1 MRDASII
8 AAFLALAIWVYLL
21 VFRDGFWRAD
31 QFLRGATDASG
42 RRVVAI
48 VPARNEADVVGRAI
62 DSLLRQDYAPPLSV
76 VLVDDE
82 SDDGTATT
90 AREAAQRCGAED
102 RLVIVRGASRP
113 SGWTGKMWAVAQ
125 GVDAASARK
134 PDYLLLTDADIAHDR
149 DNLRALVAQAERGR
163 YDLVSLMVRL
173 HCRSFVERLLIPAFV
188 FFFQKLY
195 PFGAVNDSRKPTA
208 AAAGGCILLRA
219 NALARAG
226 GIASIRDALIDDC
239 ALARRV
245 KMGGPV
251 WLGLTR
257 TTVSLRAYAEIGPI
271 WRMVARSA
279 YNQLGYSPLA
289 LIVTIVGLGITY
301 LAAPIAVTVGIVTGG
316 WILVALGALVWGL
329 MTIAYRPTLRLY
341 ESSLFWAATLPLAA
355 FLYMLMTL
363 DSAWRHSR
371 GRGGAWKG
379 RLDGGLARA
388 GQPHF
393 RKQA

>member
-1 MRDASII
+1 MSDASII

-21 VFRDGFWRAD
+21 AFRDGFWRAD
-31 QFLRGATDASG
+31 QFLRGREDASG

-48 VPARNEADVVGRAI
+48 VPARNEADVVGRAV
-62 DSLLRQDYAPPLSV
+62 DSLLRQDYVPHLSV

-82 SDDGTATT
+82 SDDGTAAR

-102 RLVIVRGASRP
+102 RLVVVRGASRP

-125 GVDAASARK
+125 GVDAASTRK

-173 HCRSFVERLLIPAFV
+173 HCRSVVERLLIPAFV

-226 GIASIRDALIDDC
+226 GIASIRDVLIDDC

-257 TTVSLRAYAEIGPI
+257 TTVSLRVYAEIGPI
-271 WRMVARSA
+271 WQMVARSA

-289 LIVTIVGLGITY
+289 LIVTILGLGITY

-316 WILVALGALVWGL
+316 WILVALGAAVWGL
-329 MTIAYRPTLRLY
+329 MTIAYRPTLRVY
-341 ESSLFWAATLPLAA
+341 ELSLFWAATLPLAA